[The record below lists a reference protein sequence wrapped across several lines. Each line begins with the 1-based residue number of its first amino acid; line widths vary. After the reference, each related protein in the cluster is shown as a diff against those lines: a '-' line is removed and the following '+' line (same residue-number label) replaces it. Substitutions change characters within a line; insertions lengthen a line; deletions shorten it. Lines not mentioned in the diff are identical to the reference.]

1 MLIKTLH
8 VKNFRSILDQELSLL
23 RLTALIGRNN
33 VGKSSF
39 LQALKLFYEP
49 LAVCK
54 SEHFYD
60 KNTSEPIQIVVTY
73 TELSELEWQQFG
85 PYLIDGDVKVKKEF
99 QTSDSKGEYYGCCFR
114 NPAFAAFR
122 DANKYL
128 TVGFVLRTSLNK
140 TNSRVF
146 GSRLSDNSWLR
157 FIIRL

>member
-73 TELSELEWQQFG
+73 TELSELE
-85 PYLIDGDVKVKKEF
+85 
-99 QTSDSKGEYYGCCFR
+99 
-114 NPAFAAFR
+114 
-122 DANKYL
+122 
-128 TVGFVLRTSLNK
+128 
-140 TNSRVF
+140 
-146 GSRLSDNSWLR
+146 
-157 FIIRL
+157 